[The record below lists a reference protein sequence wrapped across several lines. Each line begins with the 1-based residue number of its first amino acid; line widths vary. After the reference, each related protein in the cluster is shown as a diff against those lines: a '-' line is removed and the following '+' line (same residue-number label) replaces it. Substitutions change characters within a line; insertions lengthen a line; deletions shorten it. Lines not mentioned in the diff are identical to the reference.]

1 MDQAALL
8 LPDVERRIADPHLP
22 ADLFN
27 PRPKLSLLQ
36 RKRDLPLR
44 KLAPLHVM
52 IPFLSKGKNHAG
64 NSTFKWYE
72 LLEQRQRGLLRNSPL
87 TSIKKR
93 CCTVQHLFNFRNS
106 SNRRTT
112 FCFVTNHLTGNISAL
127 PSPGSTP
134 LLQIG
139 Q

>member
-36 RKRDLPLR
+36 RKRGLPLR
-44 KLAPLHVM
+44 KLAPLHIM

-87 TSIKKR
+87 TSIKKGVVR
-93 CCTVQHLFNFRNS
+93 YN
-106 SNRRTT
+106 T
-112 FCFVTNHLTGNISAL
+112 FSISEILQTGGLHFVL
-127 PSPGSTP
+127 
-134 LLQIG
+134 
-139 Q
+139 